1 MILRRSLGKS
11 IPCISLKSAFGHQRG
26 VATFTGMSEDGLSES
41 QIMVRQ
47 SIQELCRPFDDNYW
61 LEKDQKQEYPHEL
74 YDSLCTRG
82 WIGICMPNAFGGAG
96 LGISEATV
104 MLQTIA
110 ESGASVAGAQSIHA
124 NIYPLMPIIQF
135 ATQKQKEEWL
145 PKMINGQIRSCF
157 AVTEPSTGLETL
169 KTKTKATKEGNEYI
183 ISGQKI
189 WTSSAQV
196 ASHAVL
202 LARTSELQEGI
213 SRSHGLSLFLIPLR
227 KAPRTPHNAEKD
239 SKLLPGIEMRKIQ
252 KMGGNMTDANEV
264 WFDDYRVPLSCLI
277 GEEGKGFKYILQ
289 GMNAE
294 RCLLAGE
301 AIGTGYAA
309 LIKAVEYA
317 NTRIVFDRPIGTN
330 QAIQHPLAR
339 SWTELEAARHLTYT
353 AARMYDEG
361 SPSAGAQ
368 ANAAKYFAAEA
379 GYRAC
384 ETAVMTHGGMG
395 YAKEYHVERYFR
407 EM

>member
-1 MILRRSLGKS
+1 
-11 IPCISLKSAFGHQRG
+11 
-26 VATFTGMSEDGLSES
+26 
-41 QIMVRQ
+41 
-47 SIQELCRPFDDNYW
+47 
-61 LEKDQKQEYPHEL
+61 
-74 YDSLCTRG
+74 
-82 WIGICMPNAFGGAG
+82 
-96 LGISEATV
+96 
-104 MLQTIA
+104 
-110 ESGASVAGAQSIHA
+110 
-124 NIYPLMPIIQF
+124 MPIIQF
-135 ATQKQKEEWL
+135 ASQEQKEEWL
-145 PKMINGQIRSCF
+145 PKMISGQIRSCF

-169 KTKTKATKEGNEYI
+169 KTKTKATKDGNEYI

-189 WTSSAQV
+189 WTSSAQI

-202 LARTSELQEGI
+202 LARTSEAAQKQGTS
-213 SRSHGLSLFLIPLR
+213 SRSHGLSLFLVPLR
-227 KAPRTPHNAEKD
+227 RSPCTPQNLEKE
-239 SKLLPGIEMRKIQ
+239 SKLLPGIEMRKIE
-252 KMGGNMTDANEV
+252 KMGGNMVDANEV
-264 WFDDYRVPLSCLI
+264 WFDEYRVPSSCLI

-309 LIKAVEYA
+309 LIKAVQYA
-317 NTRIVFDRPIGTN
+317 NSRIVFDRPIGTN
-330 QAIQHPLAR
+330 QAIQHPLAKA
-339 SWTELEAARHLTYT
+339 WTELEAARHLTYT

-395 YAKEYHVERYFR
+395 YAREYHVERYLR